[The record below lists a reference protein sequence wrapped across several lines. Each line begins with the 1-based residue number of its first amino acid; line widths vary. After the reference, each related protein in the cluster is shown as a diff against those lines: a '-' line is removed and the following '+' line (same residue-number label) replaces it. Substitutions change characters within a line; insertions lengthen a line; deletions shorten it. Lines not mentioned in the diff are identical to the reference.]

1 MRDVLLDDRIPDED
15 SLSGL
20 PGRPPRDRDDLLNQ
34 LKGDRDLMPDTD
46 LAEALIGSDVSVLI
60 YNCTNQ
66 VGTMC

>member
-1 MRDVLLDDRIPDED
+1 MVDRIPDED

-46 LAEALIGSDVSVLI
+46 LVEARIVSICVSELIKS
-60 YNCTNQ
+60 YAKQ
-66 VGTMC
+66 